1 MSANSK
7 IEWTGDTWPTL
18 AGCSDASPGC
28 AHCYAKGQAHRMGFH
43 PNAKISGRY
52 GGLTVLRDNGP
63 QWTGEVRTL
72 PEQLEVP
79 LRRKSP
85 RTMFVN
91 SLSDTFHADVPDEF
105 IAAMFGVMSAV
116 PRHTFQVLTK
126 RADRLP
132 RWFEWVASR
141 PHESPFAVCVS
152 AAMDAIE
159 PDPPRRFDNE
169 WWGDLDGE
177 WPLLNVQVGVSVENK
192 KHGIPR
198 IDHLRRV
205 PAAVRFLSVEPLLED
220 LGAVDLT
227 GIHWVIVGAESGHG
241 ARPMHEDWVR
251 SLRDQCGAAGVPFFY
266 KQRLDAKGRKV
277 SLPLLD
283 GVQHAAFPNGGAR

>member
-28 AHCYAKGQAHRMGFH
+28 ARCYAKGQAHRMGFN

-72 PEQLEVP
+72 PEQLAVP
-79 LRRKSP
+79 IRRKSP

-105 IAAMFGVMSAV
+105 IAAMFGVMMYANW
-116 PRHTFQVLTK
+116 HTFQVLTK
-126 RADRLP
+126 RADRMEA
-132 RWFEWVASR
+132 WFEWVQKVA
-141 PHESPFAVCVS
+141 PDGNDVPYCVETAHEMIDGV
-152 AAMDAIE
+152 DAE
-159 PDPPRRFDNE
+159 HNPMTE
-169 WWGDLDGE
+169 VVLDSM
-177 WPLLNVQVGVSVENK
+177 WPLPNVHVGVSVENR
-192 KHGIPR
+192 KHGVPR
-198 IDHLRRV
+198 INHLRRV
-205 PAAVRFLSVEPLLED
+205 PAAVRFLSIEPLLED
-220 LGAVDLT
+220 IGTIDLT
-227 GIHWVIVGAESGHG
+227 GISWVIAGSESGHR
-241 ARPMHEDWVR
+241 ARPMQEDWVR
-251 SLRDQCGAAGVPFFY
+251 SIRDQCASAGVPFFY

-283 GVQHAAFPNGGAR
+283 GVQHAAFPNGGER